1 MQIAWCKM
9 FNKQS
14 TQSIKDVNSILTI
27 IEKSNEA
34 NAKTTDLAFKVAHEL
49 LELMKILKAKGVIS
63 QEEGSQIIKAGKDA

>member
-1 MQIAWCKM
+1 M
-9 FNKQS
+9 FSKQS
-14 TQSIKDVNSILTI
+14 PQTTKDVNSILTI

-63 QEEGSQIIKAGKDA
+63 QEEGSQILKAGENA

>member
-1 MQIAWCKM
+1 M

-49 LELMKILKAKGVIS
+49 LELMKILKAKSVLS
-63 QEEGSQIIKAGKDA
+63 QEEGSQIAQGSP

>member
-1 MQIAWCKM
+1 M
-9 FNKQS
+9 FSKQS
-14 TQSIKDVNSILTI
+14 PQTTKDVNSILTI

-63 QEEGSQIIKAGKDA
+63 QEEGSQIIRAGENA